1 MSDPTAPEDPS
12 RQREEPPVTF
22 LWSGLRPNLIIFLA
36 SRQPLIWLLALL
48 VGAVVAVAAI
58 LFRLLIG
65 LVQLPWLGTTGE
77 NVVTAAA
84 SVSPYLILLVP
95 AVGGLLLGIV
105 LQLFQPLQ
113 RTYSVADVIEAK
125 DKVGRSFPFW
135 PGISSAILTAY
146 SLGIG
151 ASAGR
156 EGPVVHLGATLGTDI
171 ARIFRLPDASK
182 RILLG
187 CGVASAIAASFNAPI
202 AGVLFA
208 HEVVLGH
215 YALTA
220 FVPIVIASVI
230 GALLSRLW
238 FGDIAAFVIPS
249 HQITSYWEL
258 PAFALLGVTCAAVA
272 ILFHLALLGSEWIAR
287 HSGLPVWSL
296 PTLGGLFIGG
306 IALTFPEILGVGYET
321 TDAAL
326 KNHLTIQTMLTLLVV
341 KTMATAIALAARFG
355 GGIFSPSLYLGAMA
369 GGAFGLIAAEAFPS
383 MASSEGLYSL
393 LGMGGVA
400 AAMLGAPISTTMI
413 VFELTGG
420 YGLSIAL
427 LLTVAISNGLSLA
440 VLGRSYFET
449 QLIMRGA
456 RPLRGK
462 PGSGGSQE

>member
-1 MSDPTAPEDPS
+1 MSDPTRPDDPS
-12 RQREEPPVTF
+12 RNPADPPVT
-22 LWSGLRPNLIIFLA
+22 LIWSDIRPNLVKFVA
-36 SRQPLIWLLALL
+36 GRQPLIWVLALV

-84 SVSPYLILLVP
+84 HVSPLVILLVP
-95 AVGGLLLGIV
+95 AAGGLVVGILLKYV
-105 LQLFQPLQ
+105 QPLQ
-113 RTYSVADVIEAK
+113 RTYAVADVIEASA
-125 DKVGRSFPFW
+125 KVGRSFPFW
-135 PGISSAILTAY
+135 PGISSALLTAF
-146 SLGIG
+146 SLGVG

-171 ARIFRLPDASK
+171 SRVFRLPDASK

-208 HEVVLGH
+208 HEVVLRH

-238 FGDIAAFVIPS
+238 FGDFAAFIIPS

-258 PAFALLGVTCAAVA
+258 PAFALLGLTCAAVA
-272 ILFHLALLGSEWIAR
+272 ILFHLALLWSEWIAR
-287 HSGLPVWSL
+287 HSRLPIWSL
-296 PTLGGLFIGG
+296 PALGGLVVGA
-306 IALTFPEILGVGYET
+306 IAIFYPEILGVGYET

-326 KNHLTIQTMLTLLVV
+326 KNHLTIKTMLVLLVV
-341 KTMATAIALAARFG
+341 KAAATSISLASRFG

-369 GGAFGLIAAEAFPS
+369 GGAFGLIAAKAFPE

-427 LLTVAISNGLSLA
+427 LLTVAISNGVSLA
-440 VLGRSYFET
+440 ILGRSYFEA
-449 QLIMRGA
+449 QILMRGA
-456 RPLRGK
+456 APPDRQRD
-462 PGSGGSQE
+462 GSGSG

>member
-1 MSDPTAPEDPS
+1 MNDKNRPEDAS
-12 RQREEPPVTF
+12 REPEEPPVTF
-22 LWSGLRPNLIIFLA
+22 LWSGIRPNLVTFLA
-36 SRQPLIWLLALL
+36 GRQPLIWILALV

-58 LFRLLIG
+58 IFRLLIG
-65 LVQLPWLGTTGE
+65 LVQFPWLGTTGE

-84 SVSPYLILLVP
+84 TVPWYLIVLVP
-95 AVGGLLLGIV
+95 AGGGLVVGILLHTI
-105 LQLFQPLQ
+105 QPLR
-113 RTYSVADVIEAK
+113 RTYSVADVIEASER
-125 DKVGRSFPFW
+125 VGRSLPFW
-135 PGISSAILTAY
+135 PGISSALLTAF
-146 SLGIG
+146 SLGVG

-171 ARIFRLPDASK
+171 SRAFRLPDASK

-187 CGVASAIAASFNAPI
+187 CGVASGIAASFNAPI

-220 FVPIVIASVI
+220 FVPIVIASVV
-230 GALLSRLW
+230 GALLSRIW
-238 FGDIAAFVIPS
+238 FGDVAAFVIPS

-258 PAFALLGVTCAAVA
+258 PAFALLGVACAAVA
-272 ILFHLALLGSEWIAR
+272 ILFHLALLGSEWIATHAR
-287 HSGLPVWSL
+287 LPVWIM
-296 PTLGGLFIGG
+296 PALGGLAVGG
-306 IALTFPEILGVGYET
+306 IGVAYPEILGVGYET

-326 KNHLTIQTMLTLLVV
+326 KNQLSIKAMLILLVV
-341 KTMATAIALAARFG
+341 KAAATSISLASRFG

-369 GGAFGLIAAEAFPS
+369 GGAFGLIAAEAFPEL
-383 MASSEGLYSL
+383 ASSEGLYSL

-400 AAMLGAPISTTMI
+400 ASMLGAPISTTMI

-449 QLIMRGA
+449 QLIMRGS
-456 RPLRGK
+456 RPIGGK
-462 PGSGGSQE
+462 RPPPPQE

>member
-1 MSDPTAPEDPS
+1 MSETTRPEDKS
-12 RQREEPPVTF
+12 REPEEPPVTL
-22 LWSGLRPNLIIFLA
+22 LWSGITPNLVRFLA
-36 SRQPLIWLLALL
+36 GRQPLIWLLALV

-84 SVSPYLILLVP
+84 HVPWYLILLVP
-95 AVGGLLLGIV
+95 AAGGLVIGILLQTI
-105 LQLFQPLQ
+105 QPLQ
-113 RTYSVADVIEAK
+113 RTYSVADVIEASS
-125 DKVGRSFPFW
+125 KVGRSFPFW
-135 PGISSAILTAY
+135 PGISSAVLTAF
-146 SLGIG
+146 SLGVG

-171 ARIFRLPDASK
+171 SRAFRLPDATK

-187 CGVASAIAASFNAPI
+187 CGVASAIASSFNAPI

-220 FVPIVIASVI
+220 FVPIVIASVM

-238 FGDIAAFVIPS
+238 FGDFAAFIIPS

-258 PAFALLGVTCAAVA
+258 PAFALLGVVCAAVA

-287 HSGLPVWSL
+287 HAGLPVWSM
-296 PTLGGLFIGG
+296 PALGGIVVGS
-306 IALTFPEILGVGYET
+306 IAIFYPEVLGVGYET

-326 KNHLTIQTMLTLLVV
+326 KNHLSIKTMLILLVV
-341 KTMATAIALAARFG
+341 KAAATSISLASRFG

-369 GGAFGLIAAEAFPS
+369 GGAYGLIAAKVFPD

-400 AAMLGAPISTTMI
+400 AAMLGAPVSTTMI

-440 VLGRSYFET
+440 VLGRSYFEA
-449 QLIMRGA
+449 QLIMRGVQPA
-456 RPLRGK
+456 KKRLDGTA
-462 PGSGGSQE
+462 QE